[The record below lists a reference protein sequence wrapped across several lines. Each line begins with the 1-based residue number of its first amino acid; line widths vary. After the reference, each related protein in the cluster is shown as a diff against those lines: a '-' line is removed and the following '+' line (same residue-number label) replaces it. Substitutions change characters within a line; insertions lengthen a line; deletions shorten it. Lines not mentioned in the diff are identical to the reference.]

1 MFFFVL
7 IISVGLIVPFRV
19 CFVENDPIGWTIYDY
34 CTDFF
39 FSLDLILNFFSAY
52 YAEDKTI
59 VTNYHQIAKNY
70 LTGWFIIDFI
80 ALIPIY
86 LIF

>member
-1 MFFFVL
+1 M
-7 IISVGLIVPFRV
+7 
-19 CFVENDPIGWTIYDY
+19 EDDPIGWTIYDY

-39 FSLDLILNFFSAY
+39 FSIDLILNFATAY
-52 YAEDKTI
+52 YADDKSLITDYKLI
-59 VTNYHQIAKNY
+59 SRNY